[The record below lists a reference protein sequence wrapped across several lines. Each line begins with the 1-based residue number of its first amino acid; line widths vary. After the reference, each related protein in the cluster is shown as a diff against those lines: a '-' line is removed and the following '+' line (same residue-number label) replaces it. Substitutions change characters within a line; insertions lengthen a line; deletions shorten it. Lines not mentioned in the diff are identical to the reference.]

1 MKDKFIFFSGKII
14 NIKEIL
20 YLEQIYDI
28 TERKKYK
35 IYCYLKGGYIF
46 REEFDTFQE
55 QTERYSEIFEDLKE
69 NS

>member
-20 YLEQIYDI
+20 YLEKIYDT
-28 TERKKYK
+28 TERKRYK
-35 IYCYLKGGYIF
+35 IYCYLKGGHTF
-46 REEFDTFQE
+46 REDFDSFQE
-55 QTERYSEIFEDLKE
+55 QSERYRELFEDLKE